1 MSKQWVGQ
9 NKPNQGANKS
19 GQFITTPLRPV
30 RCYTCDGFGHIQ
42 AVCPNYKP
50 TKTTPQAQVKRVTV
64 STVPGEARANLE
76 LKPSNSEV
84 GEEAVRASAPQPTES
99 NAGPGFAPNS
109 VVGCGDD
116 EGNDGDIAVG
126 ELTVFNDLVDP
137 NSSQVGELIAEQS
150 RDKSLT
156 GAFALARDSKGGYFL
171 RDGLL
176 FHRAQILGQDVDR
189 LVVPM
194 GRRSALFDLVHAQ
207 ICCHSGIR
215 KTK

>member
-1 MSKQWVGQ
+1 V
-9 NKPNQGANKS
+9 ANVDND
-19 GQFITTPLRPV
+19 P
-30 RCYTCDGFGHIQ
+30 
-42 AVCPNYKP
+42 
-50 TKTTPQAQVKRVTV
+50 
-64 STVPGEARANLE
+64 STSPE
-76 LKPSNSEV
+76 
-84 GEEAVRASAPQPTES
+84 
-99 NAGPGFAPNS
+99 FAPDS

-194 GRRSALFDLVHAQ
+194 GRRSALLDLAHAQ
-207 ICCHSGIR
+207 VDCHSGIC
-215 KTK
+215 KTKQRIGLSFTWPTLVKDVVEFCRCCDVCQKRARVTFHDRIPIQAGVVSTEPVFSHF